1 MACLADSR
9 LFLNILIKKAK
20 EKKVGTDIFEVRK
33 KGCAF
38 CFFLTQ
44 RSVFFCKMCINR
56 SLILLYMS
64 LFACFFAQ
72 REGEKA
78 KKKKKSA
85 RSA

>member
-33 KGCAF
+33 KGCVF

-44 RSVFFCKMCINR
+44 RSVFFVKCV
-56 SLILLYMS
+56 LIDH
-64 LFACFFAQ
+64 
-72 REGEKA
+72 
-78 KKKKKSA
+78 
-85 RSA
+85 